1 MGKNTQTLRSVTLAL
16 PALAMLT
23 GCGGVQFRV
32 GDQAEPRETRTSE
45 QPSPVKSQSHSEA
58 PLKKS
63 QKEEEAIL
71 DALRYVE
78 TQQNSYKISPA
89 ELLEITIYQ
98 EDDLNRTVRV
108 SPDGTISLPLAG
120 KIKVGGLGVPE
131 AEKAIHKKLSRFV
144 INPQVSVFIKEYGN
158 KQVYVLGQVKK
169 PGSYPLPT
177 EAPLTVIEAIS
188 LAGGFTEYAS
198 LDRTRVIR
206 KSGKNSRAFLIDV
219 TAIMKKG
226 DKSQDIQLRTNDV
239 IFVPES
245 FF

>member
-1 MGKNTQTLRSVTLAL
+1 MPTLRSLTAVGAAWLLLA
-16 PALAMLT
+16 
-23 GCGGVQFRV
+23 GCGGVAFRV
-32 GDQAEPRETRTSE
+32 GDDAPAETPATTNPPAATAERPAATA
-45 QPSPVKSQSHSEA
+45 Q
-58 PLKKS
+58 
-63 QKEEEAIL
+63 EEEAAIRS
-71 DALRYVE
+71 ALEFVE
-78 TQQNSYKISPA
+78 AQKKSYQISPA
-89 ELLEITIYQ
+89 ELLEITVYQ

-120 KIKVGGLGVPE
+120 AVKVGGLGVTE
-131 AEKAIHKKLSRFV
+131 AAQAIHDKLKRFV

-158 KQVYVLGQVKK
+158 KQVYVLGQVKN

-198 LDRTRVIR
+198 IDRTRVIR
-206 KSGKNSRAFLIDV
+206 KSPDSSRAFMIEV
-219 TAIMKKG
+219 SAIMKRG
-226 DKSQDIQLRTNDV
+226 DKSKDMQLKTNDV